1 MIRILLLIILLTQMG
16 CSTLVG
22 YLIGTAG
29 NLTSDLILREMD
41 KEKEKEKKK

>member
-1 MIRILLLIILLTQMG
+1 MFRILLIIILITQMG

-41 KEKEKEKKK
+41 KEKEKETKK

>member
-1 MIRILLLIILLTQMG
+1 MFRILLIIILITQMG

-29 NLTSDLILREMD
+29 NLTSDLILREVD
-41 KEKEKEKKK
+41 KEKEKESKK